1 MECRS
6 TSHESVIKRVT
17 DVEKASQSRALN
29 NTVGHAEMFAL
40 GGRRAGV
47 WNRFERNVLL
57 MFTIHHRPVGPAAF
71 QINQRILRN
80 FQLVLSLSPPRRKY
94 LISLTY
100 DAEQLL
106 PPLSLM
112 QVINKKR
119 RSSAKGSL
127 ARSSSPLPSLH
138 SINFPRSILL

>member
-1 MECRS
+1 MECWP

-29 NTVGHAEMFAL
+29 NTAGHAEMFAL
-40 GGRRAGV
+40 GRRRAGF
-47 WNRFERNVLL
+47 WNGFERNVLL
-57 MFTIHHRPVGPAAF
+57 MFTIQRPVGPAAF

-80 FQLVLSLSPPRRKY
+80 FQLVLSLSPPRKY
-94 LISLTY
+94 LISLSY

-112 QVINKKR
+112 QVIIKNTSK
-119 RSSAKGSL
+119 
-127 ARSSSPLPSLH
+127 
-138 SINFPRSILL
+138 